1 MILKSSLITVF
12 LLSFSLAAIGQTQPA
27 PNPAGGAQKTTI
39 AVPFIVLRG
48 TLPKG
53 LNSKNAA
60 AGQTFVVK
68 TDEGLKLT
76 NGTEVPVGSDISG
89 HVLQS
94 TARVSGAPDS
104 TLVVTFDTLQP
115 KGTPKALPIRGIVQ
129 ALAGPPPAPVAAPAV
144 GDMRTETV
152 GGAASGA
159 RVPSDEIHGELKAG
173 NGPDL
178 NERSAGVIGIKN
190 MTLQVGPLNGVDA
203 STFYS
208 ADKSVKVEDG
218 SQVML
223 RIALKP

>member
-1 MILKSSLITVF
+1 MRFKSSLITIF
-12 LLSFSLAAIGQTQPA
+12 LLSFSFAAVAQTQSA
-27 PNPAGGAQKTTI
+27 PNPASGQTATV

-48 TLPKG
+48 AFPKG

-60 AGQTFVVK
+60 AGQKFVVK
-68 TDEGLKLT
+68 TGEGLKLT
-76 NGTEVPVGSDISG
+76 NGTEIPAGSDISG

-94 TARVSGAPDS
+94 TARANGAPDS

-115 KGTPKALPIRGIVQ
+115 KGTTTPLPVRGIVQ
-129 ALAGPPPAPVAAPAV
+129 AVAGPPPVSVASPSV
-144 GDMRTETV
+144 GDMRTESV
-152 GGAASGA
+152 GGGVTGA
-159 RVPSDEIHGELKAG
+159 RVPSNETHGDLKTSDG
-173 NGPDL
+173 IEL
-178 NERSAGVIGIKN
+178 NEKSAGVVGIKN

-208 ADKSVKVEDG
+208 ADKSVKLEDG

>member
-1 MILKSSLITVF
+1 MRCKSIVITVC
-12 LLSFSLAAIGQTQPA
+12 LLSFSFTAPAQTQPA
-27 PNPAGGAQKTTI
+27 PNPANPQKTTV

-68 TDEGLKLT
+68 TDEALKLT

-94 TARVSGAPDS
+94 TAGANGAPDS

-115 KGTPKALPIRGIVQ
+115 KGATTPIPIRGIVQ
-129 ALAGPPPAPVAAPAV
+129 AVAGPPAVSVASPSV
-144 GDMRTETV
+144 GDMRTESV
-152 GGAASGA
+152 GGGVTGA
-159 RVPSDEIHGELKAG
+159 RVPSSETHGELKAG
-173 NGPDL
+173 GGVEL
-178 NERSAGVIGIKN
+178 NEKSAGVIGIKN

-208 ADKSVKVEDG
+208 ADKSVKVDDG